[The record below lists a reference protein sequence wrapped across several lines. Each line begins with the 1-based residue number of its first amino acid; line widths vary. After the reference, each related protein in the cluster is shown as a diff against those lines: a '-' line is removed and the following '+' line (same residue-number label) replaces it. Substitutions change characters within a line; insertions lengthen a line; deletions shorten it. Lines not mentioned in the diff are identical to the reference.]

1 MWLFYV
7 TNFDLDDEAGIVTD
21 IPFLFTKQLISN
33 QLGKS
38 SRVFFLKWKH
48 SLVAVLQQSF
58 LLCVKSE
65 QFLSNTVSKKCPA
78 CFDE

>member
-38 SRVFFLKWKH
+38 SRVFFFKVKTLSGCSSTTIFS
-48 SLVAVLQQSF
+48 SLYQI
-58 LLCVKSE
+58 
-65 QFLSNTVSKKCPA
+65 
-78 CFDE
+78 

>member
-38 SRVFFLKWKH
+38 SRVFF
-48 SLVAVLQQSF
+48 F
-58 LLCVKSE
+58 
-65 QFLSNTVSKKCPA
+65 
-78 CFDE
+78 